1 MGKKLKQRR
10 KQKSYQNFGK
20 MNKGNGSK
28 IEDYLWTIIVIII
41 IIYAIISS
49 FLYIGPGYNWAK
61 GWGFYEWFIE
71 KTR

>member
-28 IEDYLWTIIVIII
+28 IEDYLWTIIIII
-41 IIYAIISS
+41 IIIDFIISS
-49 FLYIGPGYNWAK
+49 FLDIGPGYDWAK

>member
-20 MNKGNGSK
+20 MNKGNGNK
-28 IEDYLWTIIVIII
+28 IENCLWNITIII
-41 IIYAIISS
+41 IIIIIIVIT
-49 FLYIGPGYNWAK
+49 FLDIGPGYDWAK